1 MHSAAACAI
10 QKKITC
16 PHRNFVTS
24 GLPTQNRIQQNFG
37 VGEAHPKNHD
47 PGGQPT
53 GFEDPCRTLGALHS
67 PPSFSISGKVLRT
80 PGDLLFLSWRM
91 VVMVVGFE

>member
-10 QKKITC
+10 QRKNAC
-16 PHRNFVTS
+16 PHQKIVTS

-37 VGEAHPKNHD
+37 VGFAHPKIHD

-53 GFEDPCRTLGALHS
+53 GFEDPCRTLE
-67 PPSFSISGKVLRT
+67 PPVRSSLRAART
-80 PGDLLFLSWRM
+80 FRRHLFLQS
-91 VVMVVGFE
+91 